1 MKTKISAILLIGTLI
16 SCANSTEP
24 SQEVCELDAYYTFNF
39 EQAQYY
45 ALPNIDFSFKL
56 DYDWQVRMPTFA
68 KQNFHYYEAAR
79 INDAG
84 TNSILLK
91 VTPFK
96 REGAYISVKE
106 QFNALAY
113 RSLLL
118 AKRDSWMTE
127 SRDSVDGWQ
136 VQYGRYEQEPWDF
149 VIAHRLIT
157 RDTNENSILLELQ
170 MQCPADSFNLSN
182 ERCLESVV
190 NSFKIYL

>member
-16 SCANSTEP
+16 SCANSTEAT
-24 SQEVCELDAYYTFNF
+24 QEVCDLDAYYTFNF

-45 ALPNIDFSFKL
+45 ALPNIDFSFNL

-106 QFNALAY
+106 QFNALTY

-118 AKRDSWMTE
+118 AKRDSWITE

-149 VIAHRLIT
+149 IIAHRLIT

-170 MQCPADSFNLSN
+170 MQCPADSFSLSN

>member
-16 SCANSTEP
+16 SCANSTEAT
-24 SQEVCELDAYYTFNF
+24 QEVCDLDAYYTFNF

-45 ALPNIDFSFKL
+45 ALPNIDFSFNL

-68 KQNFHYYEAAR
+68 KQNFYYYEAAR

-106 QFNALAY
+106 QFNALTY

-149 VIAHRLIT
+149 IIAHRLIT

-170 MQCPADSFNLSN
+170 MQCPADSFSLSN

>member
-16 SCANSTEP
+16 SCANSTEAT
-24 SQEVCELDAYYTFNF
+24 QEVCDLDAYYTFNF

-45 ALPNIDFSFKL
+45 ALPNIDFSFNL

-79 INDAG
+79 INDAC

-106 QFNALAY
+106 QFNALTY

-118 AKRDSWMTE
+118 AKRDSWITE

-149 VIAHRLIT
+149 IIAHRLIT

-170 MQCPADSFNLSN
+170 MQCPADSFSLSN

>member
-16 SCANSTEP
+16 SCANSTEAT
-24 SQEVCELDAYYTFNF
+24 QEVCDLDAYYTFNF

-45 ALPNIDFSFKL
+45 ALPNIDFSFNL

-106 QFNALAY
+106 QFNALTY

-149 VIAHRLIT
+149 IIAHRLIT

-170 MQCPADSFNLSN
+170 MQCPADSFSLSN